1 MIKWLLGLFVV
12 VALGYGFAKVATEDP
27 SVLSIFLAG
36 CYCIGLGIGLGAVL
50 LGVDVGGDDR

>member
-36 CYCIGLGIGLGAVL
+36 CYCIGLGAVL